1 MITVVDTGIA
11 PSRAPVNGTVKS
23 GNLVFSVHVSKD
35 PETGAMVTGDIET
48 QTRRALGNLKMAM
61 EAAGGS
67 LANVMQMTI
76 YLIDD
81 ADAAGMNAVYREIMP
96 QPYPVRATLVVN
108 KLLGQGARIELMAAA
123 VL

>member
-81 ADAAGMNAVYREIMP
+81 ADAAGMNNVYREIMP

-123 VL
+123 VI